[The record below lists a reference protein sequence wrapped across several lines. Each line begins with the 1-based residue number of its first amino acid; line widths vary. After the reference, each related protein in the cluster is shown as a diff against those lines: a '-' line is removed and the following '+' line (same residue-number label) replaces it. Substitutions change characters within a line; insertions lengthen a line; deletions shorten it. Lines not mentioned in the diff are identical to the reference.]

1 MTEALFIGCCFLIVY
16 PYALYPLALKLL
28 CSLYRR
34 ELLHKEET
42 PAITVIIPAFNE
54 EDVIA
59 EKIENTLKLDYPADK
74 REIIV
79 ISDHSTDKTNE
90 IVKGYEKQGVRLIV
104 QPVRK
109 GKTAGLNDAV
119 GIARGEILFFTD
131 ADSMYRADA
140 LKIAASILSAN
151 PDVGLVTGST
161 DYLAERD
168 GKMVVTTGMY
178 TRLERFIKRQES
190 LLGSCVGADG
200 AIFAMRRACYANLQ
214 HDDINDLVLPLNVK
228 RQGYRVVF
236 QEGLVCSEA
245 PAADESGE
253 FNRQVRITNRTLR
266 ALFRNADLMN
276 MFKYPLFS
284 FELVSHKLIR
294 LSVPLF
300 MLLLIPLN
308 ILLLTEGR
316 VYAFLFVAQA
326 AAYGFCLM
334 RFRWERSGRQST
346 MLTFLYHFIIINLS
360 MLIGWIKFLSGQKS
374 VIWNPQ
380 KQ

>member
-28 CSLYRR
+28 CFVYRKQ
-34 ELLHKEET
+34 LLQEEGT
-42 PAITVIIPAFNE
+42 PVITVIIPAFNE
-54 EDVIA
+54 EEVIG

-79 ISDHSTDKTNE
+79 VSDNSTDKTNE
-90 IVKGYEKQGVRLIV
+90 IVKGFEKQGVRLIV

-119 GIARGEILFFTD
+119 KISRGEILFFTD
-131 ADSMYRADA
+131 ADSMFRNDA
-140 LKIAASILSAN
+140 LRIVAGVLAAN
-151 PDVGLVTGST
+151 PEVGLVTGST

-168 GKMVVTTGMY
+168 GKMVVTTSMY
-178 TRLERFIKRQES
+178 TRLERFIKRLES

-214 HDDINDLVLPLNVK
+214 HDDINDLVLPLNVE

-236 QEGLVCSEA
+236 HDSLVCSEA

-253 FNRQVRITNRTLR
+253 FNRQARITNRTLR

-276 MFKYPLFS
+276 PFKYPLFS

-300 MLLLIPLN
+300 MLFLIPLN
-308 ILLLTEGR
+308 ILLLTESR
-316 VYAFLFVAQA
+316 IYVLLFIAQA
-326 AAYGFCLM
+326 AVYGFCLM
-334 RFRWERSGRQST
+334 RFRRERSGKHGT

-360 MLIGWIKFLSGQKS
+360 MLIGWIKYLSGQKN
-374 VIWNPQ
+374 VTWNPQ